1 MSFFNK
7 FFQKAAPADESAVV
21 QAPVI
26 DENEVTPEKL
36 ERKHLFEQLRK
47 AIQQIVGYAADGS
60 VITNDIDSEVGLT
73 EALGAILGHKMK
85 GFRANRLLSISV
97 LLEMGLEALPPTIK
111 IPPFGKELRDSSLLV
126 RNKAWIVYCLNNHV
140 MYATIDAIIKDF
152 AFDSYEEA
160 GILSYPE
167 TSVMI
172 LGLIAPLDEF
182 EFELSV
188 EVTPSK
194 EISLPSTPV
203 THHAECSATPTQPMV
218 SSPKPKGK
226 SLNSHSMSS
235 LPTEDDGI
243 VVAKTK
249 KVRKKVRP
257 VQHAPQAENELEKKD
272 EVIAGL
278 EKQVEDLKK
287 ENSVQKSTITLQQ
300 KEIVLLKKKIAL
312 LEKSL
317 ASAKASIAKQ
327 QAEETRVESTS
338 VAIIKEEVNAGVEVE
353 TKTEEKEQESVSEAV
368 AEENVHEENSNDTPA
383 TTEKEEEE
391 EEELIANEVKEEQEN
406 IEADVEQKQE
416 EDPVIMTEPETPLQQ
431 TTSSTTTTSMLSST
445 IEEEKEE
452 STVVSEVEEKK
463 NETPVMSEP
472 YNPFEDYNNS
482 DVNKNI
488 DKVVTN
494 DEPIS
499 VSVKKE
505 EEAPVPVVPP
515 AKPNTTTTTTLPTL
529 NNPSEYDD
537 FVILPRENGTFKNGT
552 QVDKKFERVVT
563 KISIRAAKSV
573 QYISFEFS
581 DGKVASQGVSTGDE
595 SSITLKPGQYV
606 SAIYGRKNQQSL
618 DRLLIKF
625 NTGEPFGPFGSQD
638 GPDTFAFYAE
648 EDEYLYDIN
657 ITKAKK
663 LFSQEPA
670 TVVPVWKSFK

>member
-7 FFQKAAPADESAVV
+7 FFQKAAPADEPAAV

-60 VITNDIDSEVGLT
+60 VITNDIDNEVGLT

-188 EVTPSK
+188 EVTPTK

-203 THHAECSATPTQPMV
+203 THHAEHSATPIQPMV

-257 VQHAPQAENELEKKD
+257 AQHVPQAESELEKKD
-272 EVIAGL
+272 EIIAGL

-327 QAEETRVESTS
+327 QAEETRVESAS
-338 VAIIKEEVNAGVEVE
+338 VAIIKEEEEVNAGVEVE
-353 TKTEEKEQESVSEAV
+353 TKTEEKEQESISEAV
-368 AEENVHEENSNDTPA
+368 IEDNVHEENSNN
-383 TTEKEEEE
+383 TEKEEGEE
-391 EEELIANEVKEEQEN
+391 EEVPIADQVKEEQEN

-416 EDPVIMTEPETPLQQ
+416 EDPIITTEPETSLQQ
-431 TTSSTTTTSMLSST
+431 TSTTTTSSTLSS
-445 IEEEKEE
+445 IIEEEEKEE

-463 NETPVMSEP
+463 NETPVTPES

-482 DVNKNI
+482 DVSKNI
-488 DKVVTN
+488 DSGVAN
-494 DEPIS
+494 DEPVPIP
-499 VSVKKE
+499 VKKE
-505 EEAPVPVVPP
+505 EEVPVPVAP
-515 AKPNTTTTTTLPTL
+515 AEKPDTTTTTTLPTL
-529 NNPSEYDD
+529 SNSSEYDD

>member
-7 FFQKAAPADESAVV
+7 FFQKAAPADEPAAV

-60 VITNDIDSEVGLT
+60 VITNDIDNEVGLT

-188 EVTPSK
+188 EVTPTK

-203 THHAECSATPTQPMV
+203 THYAEHSATPIQPMV

-257 VQHAPQAENELEKKD
+257 AQHVPQAESELEKKD
-272 EVIAGL
+272 EIIAGL

-327 QAEETRVESTS
+327 QAEETRVESAS
-338 VAIIKEEVNAGVEVE
+338 VAIIKEEEEVNAGVEVE
-353 TKTEEKEQESVSEAV
+353 TKTEEKEQESISEAV
-368 AEENVHEENSNDTPA
+368 VEENAHEENNNDTEREVGEVP
-383 TTEKEEEE
+383 
-391 EEELIANEVKEEQEN
+391 IADQVKEEQEN

-416 EDPVIMTEPETPLQQ
+416 EDPIITTEPETSLQQ
-431 TTSSTTTTSMLSST
+431 TSTTTTSSTLSS
-445 IEEEKEE
+445 IAEEEEKEE

-463 NETPVMSEP
+463 NETPVTPES

-482 DVNKNI
+482 DVSKNI
-488 DKVVTN
+488 DSGVAN
-494 DEPIS
+494 DEPVPIP
-499 VSVKKE
+499 VKKE
-505 EEAPVPVVPP
+505 EEVPVPVAP
-515 AKPNTTTTTTLPTL
+515 AEKPDTTTTTLPTL
-529 NNPSEYDD
+529 SNSSEYDD